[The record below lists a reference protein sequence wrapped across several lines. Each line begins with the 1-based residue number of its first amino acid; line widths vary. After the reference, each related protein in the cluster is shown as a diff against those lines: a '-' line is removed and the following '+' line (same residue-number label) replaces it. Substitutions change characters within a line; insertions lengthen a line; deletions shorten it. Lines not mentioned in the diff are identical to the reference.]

1 MKKEV
6 VIFDLDGTLALID
19 DRRDL
24 ARDDKGKLDWRVFH
38 SPDNVKLDQPNWP
51 VIECARNFKKAGYVI
66 FIFSGRSDVTEA
78 RTREWLSKFQIP
90 YDKLVMRPHETL
102 NFIPDEKLKKQ
113 MLDES
118 LATVEDIFCVFDDRQ
133 KVVDMWRSLG
143 LTCLQVAPGDF

>member
-1 MKKEV
+1 
-6 VIFDLDGTLALID
+6 
-19 DRRDL
+19 
-24 ARDDKGKLDWRVFH
+24 
-38 SPDNVKLDQPNWP
+38 
-51 VIECARNFKKAGYVI
+51 
-66 FIFSGRSDVTEA
+66 
-78 RTREWLSKFQIP
+78 
-90 YDKLVMRPHETL
+90 MRPHETL